1 MYILAINAYHGDAS
15 ACLYKDD
22 RLLSAVEEER
32 FTRVKHS
39 GGFPSKSIAF
49 CLKNSNIDINDID
62 HIAIN
67 RNPKSRFISKLIYL
81 LKNKLNIY
89 NIKNRVSNLRKITTI
104 KKDFELFFK
113 KKINAKIHFI
123 DHHLSHAAGAVLFSK
138 FEECNYV
145 TVDGFGDFVSTT
157 TGVYKNKKFKNF
169 DEVLYPHSL
178 GLFYT
183 AITQYLGFKNYGDE
197 YKVMGLA
204 PYGEPIFMEQ
214 MKEIVNLNKDAKL
227 FRLNLDYFIHHTEGV
242 EMTWLDKNVNIG
254 DVYSKKMIEL
264 FGPERSS
271 KDNVD
276 QIHKDI
282 AASAQKTYENIFL
295 KIINELYNK
304 NNTDNLCISGGCGMN
319 SVANGKVLENS
330 KYKKVYIQSN
340 PGDGGGSVGAAA
352 FLINKIKKNSIFRD
366 DTPFLGPSFTASE
379 IKLTIQK
386 NELQIKTENIDVAE
400 YKKNDKLVDDLSKY
414 ISEGNIV
421 GLFKGKMEFGPRALG
436 NRSIIADPRN
446 KNIREVLNLKIKRRE
461 NFRPFAPSILEDEVF
476 NWFDIN
482 DNSPFMSKVYKIKK
496 EKQNLIPAVTHV
508 DGTGRLQTVSE
519 SMNSFYFEL
528 IKKFYDLTGVPILLN
543 TSFNE
548 NEPIV
553 CSPDQAIDCFLRTK
567 MDILVIENFLLRR
580 K

>member
-15 ACLYKDD
+15 ACLFHDD

-39 GGFPSKSIAF
+39 GGFPSNSIEY
-49 CLKNSNIDINDID
+49 CLKSSKLDVSDID

-81 LKNKLNIY
+81 IKNKLNFE
-89 NIKNRVSNLRKITTI
+89 NIKNRTKNLKKITTI
-104 KKDFELFFK
+104 KKDFEFFFK
-113 KKINAKIHFI
+113 KKIKAKIHFI

-157 TGVYKNKKFKNF
+157 AGVYKNKKFKNYN
-169 DEVLYPHSL
+169 EVLYPHSL

-204 PYGEPIFMEQ
+204 PYGKPVFIDQ
-214 MKEIVNLNKDAKL
+214 MNEIIKLKKNKEL
-227 FRLNLDYFIHHTEGV
+227 FRLNLDYFIHHTDGV

-254 DVYSKKMIEL
+254 NVYSKKMIKL
-264 FGPERSS
+264 FGPERG
-271 KDNVD
+271 KKEDVT
-276 QIHKDI
+276 QKHKDI
-282 AASAQKTYENIFL
+282 AASAQKIYEDIFL
-295 KIINELYNK
+295 NIINELYNK
-304 NNTDNLCISGGCGMN
+304 NNTENLCISGGCGMN

-352 FLINKIKKNSIFRD
+352 FFINKINKDSNFNN
-366 DTPFLGPSFTASE
+366 DTPFLGPSFISSE
-379 IKLTIQK
+379 IKTTINK
-386 NELQIKTENIDVAE
+386 NLLQIKNDNIDVVE
-400 YKKNDKLVDDLSKY
+400 YEQDQKLIEDLSYY
-414 ISEGNIV
+414 ISEGKIV
-421 GLFKGKMEFGPRALG
+421 GLFNGKMEFGPRALG

-446 KNIREVLNLKIKRRE
+446 KNIREILNLKIKRRE
-461 NFRPFAPSILEDEVF
+461 NFRPFAPSILEDEVL
-476 NWFDIN
+476 NWFEVN
-482 DNSPFMSKVYKIKK
+482 DDSPFMSKVYKIKK
-496 EKQNLIPAVTHV
+496 EKQFLIPAVTHV
-508 DGTGRLQTVSE
+508 DGTGRIQTVKK
-519 SMNSFYFEL
+519 SMSKFYFDL
-528 IKKFYDLTGVPILLN
+528 ITKFYNLTEIPMLLN

-553 CSPDQAIDCFLRTK
+553 CNPDEAIDCFLRTK
-567 MDILVIENFLLRR
+567 MDILVMENFLLKR